1 MTTKIS
7 SSEPITRHDVAGV
20 CGFIVIV
27 LIGWGIFKFG
37 EMVGAITARDNTV
50 IQIGTPFLDNT
61 PFFGKC
67 AWITVRRGDG
77 VTSYQACATKV
88 D

>member
-20 CGFIVIV
+20 CGLIVIV

-37 EMVGAITARDNTV
+37 EMVGATDQRENTV
-50 IQIGTPFLDNT
+50 IQVGAPFLDNT

-67 AWITVRRGDG
+67 AWLRVRRGDG
-77 VTSYQACATKV
+77 VTNYQACATEV